1 MRILSYWDAEL
12 RNWQSRA
19 FDDTLTEFM
28 RGAKNYL
35 CEATPGSGKTRYA
48 LRFAHRLL
56 TGNHIK
62 FFIVLVH
69 TDHLK
74 RQWAIDAD
82 KYGIDLD
89 PDFVV
94 MNGYHG
100 IVITYQALAN
110 QLIRTRQIVDSIPT
124 LIISDEIHHAGENLT
139 WGNALNNAF
148 ENAIFKLSLSGTPF
162 REDNHRIPFVKYV
175 DGISHANFT
184 YGYAEALTDGVC
196 RPIYFPAYDGIME
209 WKTDRIRYIHS
220 FTDILNDEKSSE
232 RLRTALSARG
242 DWMRHII
249 TDADIKL
256 NEIRKTH
263 SDAGGL
269 VFAIDQKHARKI
281 ALLIREVTDGEMVS
295 VAISDDKESSDVIE
309 MHSRGNRKWLVCVK
323 MVSEGVDISRL
334 RVGVYATN
342 VKSEKFFRQVV
353 GRFVRIIKGLPEQN
367 AYLYIPKDVE
377 LLEYAYQIETA
388 REHVL
393 SERKR
398 FVQINSF
405 IEEQKKDPKE
415 YEAIS
420 AHVTEKTQVQ
430 LSLFGSRVAGAF
442 GLPANLANQISS
454 NTRAMVIAS
463 ADPSFKQLAAFQKEA
478 ALRDDITGLSRQL
491 ARKWAGCN
499 AVIVDWDKPHREWIA
514 NGGKPI
520 EQETIIELKKRKIW
534 LRGQL

>member
-12 RNWQSRA
+12 RNWQERA

-28 RGAKNYL
+28 RGAKDYL
-35 CEATPGSGKTRYA
+35 CEATPGAGKTRYA

-74 RQWAIDAD
+74 TQWALDAD

-89 PDFVV
+89 PYFVV

-110 QLIRTRQIVDSIPT
+110 QLIRIRQIVDSIPT

-148 ENAIFKLSLSGTPF
+148 ENAVFKLSLSGTPF
-162 REDNHRIPFVKYV
+162 REDNNRIPFVKYV
-175 DGISHANFT
+175 NGVSHANFT
-184 YGYAEALTDGVC
+184 YGYAEALADGVC
-196 RPIYFPAYDGIME
+196 RPIYFPAYDGRME
-209 WKTDRIRYIHS
+209 WKTDHIKYVHS
-220 FTDILNDEKSSE
+220 FTDVLNDEKSSE

-269 VFAIDQKHARKI
+269 VFAIDQRHAKQI
-281 ALLIREVTDGEMVS
+281 AQLMRGITGEMVS
-295 VAISDDKESSDVIE
+295 VAISDDKESSLAIE
-309 MHSRGNRKWLVCVK
+309 KYANSNRKWLVCVK

-353 GRFVRIIKGLPEQN
+353 GRFVRTIKGLPEQN

-377 LLEYAYQIETA
+377 LLEYAYQIEIA

-398 FVQINSF
+398 FVQINPMF
-405 IEEQKKDPKE
+405 EEQKKDPKE

-430 LSLFGSRVAGAF
+430 LSLFGNKVAGAF
-442 GLPANLANQISS
+442 GLPANLAKQMALACGTMKLA
-454 NTRAMVIAS
+454 NTVNEHR
-463 ADPSFKQLAAFQKEA
+463 AAFQEEA
-478 ALRDDITGLSRQL
+478 ALRDDITDLSRQV
-491 ARKWAGCN
+491 ARKWAGNN
-499 AVIVDWDKPHREWIA
+499 AVIIDWDKPHREWIA
-514 NGGKPI
+514 IGGKPI
-520 EQETIIELKKRKIW
+520 EQETIAELQRRKIW
-534 LRGQL
+534 LRNLL